1 MERLTPSGRVAESLY
16 FLPRRLAWCA
26 IGVIISGI
34 AWADFSFPYVGM
46 GPFYL
51 LLICGAGW
59 SLGGISGFIIAI
71 GVAVLATLPA
81 VSEEAE
87 LTSGILAVKLCM
99 RLVCFGTVAIV
110 INSFRRSFQRERYR
124 ARRDTMTGA
133 LNHQVFY
140 CRAGKRIDEA
150 GRSNATLLLAILD
163 LDDFKAINST
173 HGHGAGDAV
182 LRTFADSLSSIVR
195 REDLVGRLGGDEFG
209 LLLHVPS
216 IAEGQGFARSIHS
229 RLSRLLAQ
237 GQYPLTCSMGALLV
251 PPAAS
256 RNLAELMHAA
266 DLAMYQAKNAGKNG
280 VRIVRADKP
289 TLDHSASEFR
299 VPLRHR
305 TV

>member
-1 MERLTPSGRVAESLY
+1 MERLTPSGWVAESLY
-16 FLPRRLAWCA
+16 FLPRRLAWFA
-26 IGVIISGI
+26 IVVIISGI

-51 LLICGAGW
+51 LLICGAAW
-59 SLGGISGFIIAI
+59 SLGGTASFIIAI
-71 GVAVLATLPA
+71 VVAVLTTMPA
-81 VSEEAE
+81 VLQEAE

-140 CRAGKRIDEA
+140 CRAGKRIEAA
-150 GRSNATLLLAILD
+150 GRSNAPLLLVILD

-182 LRTFADSLSSIVR
+182 LRTFADSLSAIVR

-209 LLLHVPS
+209 LLLDVPS
-216 IAEGQGFARSIHS
+216 VAEGQGFARSIHL
-229 RLSRLLAQ
+229 RLSSLLAQ
-237 GQYPLTCSMGALLV
+237 GQYPLTCSMGALLI

-266 DLAMYQAKNAGKNG
+266 DLAMYQAKHAGKNS

-289 TLDHSASEFR
+289 IDNSASGIR
-299 VPLRHR
+299 VSRRHR